1 MTAQSREMSFWQN
14 IIWDESPVRLGIAQK
29 NIQNFSNKICF
40 ASKGGMLINAD

>member
-29 NIQNFSNKICF
+29 IFRILVIKYVLHLKEGCS
-40 ASKGGMLINAD
+40 